1 MSVGSGSVPIGMR
14 RPSAAREALRFSP
27 LVKARWADGS
37 GIECV
42 PLIPALAEPLVFFP
56 GQPTAER
63 ATDARRLRLA
73 GLLLLFKL
81 AIHNDRFRG
90 VGHNGTS
97 SHTVD

>member
-42 PLIPALAEPLVFFP
+42 PLIPALAKPLVLFP
-56 GQPTAER
+56 GRPTAER
-63 ATDARRLRLA
+63 TADARGFGLA
-73 GLLLLFKL
+73 GFLLFKFS
-81 AIHNDRFRG
+81 IQHERFRG
-90 VGHNGTS
+90 VSHKTEYS
-97 SHTVD
+97 SRG